1 MSTAYK
7 CAVVLRD
14 LISPYLLRRR
24 KVDIQAELPE
34 KTEQVLRHTCCSC
47 TKLVHPYPWCY
58 QGTASAGHSR
68 EPTGLISDLKVPV
81 LQDAILCSLQ
91 VLFCRLSPEQ
101 RELYRAYLASKD
113 VEAILAGD
121 RNALAGIDVLRK
133 ICNHPDLLQ
142 VRYTASSRAHT
153 VVFLQCDLH
162 ANTHRNVSWSASSAA
177 HWLSMPDFL
186 VIHWLMVSVQ
196 VDSTCT
202 TYMGLS

>member
-24 KVDIQAELPE
+24 KMDIQAELPE
-34 KTEQVLRHTCCSC
+34 KTEQVLLHTSCSSTRLVPDGRTCVLVQPGRCVFEARLRHPRSRA
-47 TKLVHPYPWCY
+47 H
-58 QGTASAGHSR
+58 TANALGVTLHLHFCL
-68 EPTGLISDLKVPV
+68 P
-81 LQDAILCSLQ
+81 Q

-142 VRYTASSRAHT
+142 VRHTLQVVALAHT
-153 VVFLQCDLH
+153 
-162 ANTHRNVSWSASSAA
+162 SARRWEYAQDCHCRQSVPPAAYRPSAPTFA
-177 HWLSMPDFL
+177 CLWLP
-186 VIHWLMVSVQ
+186 VSV
-196 VDSTCT
+196 
-202 TYMGLS
+202 